1 MSVFLDN
8 VLRRLQ
14 GVRRNGTGW
23 RALCP
28 AHPDKYPSLSIRE
41 EKGRILVHCFA
52 GCAVEAVCV
61 ALGIEMRDLF
71 TEPRL
76 AIQPEPLVVRDA
88 EKQITSLRSR
98 LTRRDRERNVT
109 VVLTRRENLDH
120 AIARALAFAVEGE
133 LVQVAWKE
141 AAE

>member
-1 MSVFLDN
+1 M
-8 VLRRLQ
+8 
-14 GVRRNGTGW
+14 
-23 RALCP
+23 
-28 AHPDKYPSLSIRE
+28 
-41 EKGRILVHCFA
+41 VHCFA

-120 AIARALAFAVEGE
+120 AIARALALAVEGE